1 LKRKMMLA
9 MAATMGVTAFAC
21 SRNKNDTLTIPLQQ
35 VSRQTIVVSAEATGV
50 VEPINV
56 IEVKSKSSGQIVAMP
71 VETGTLVKPNDLL
84 VQLDT
89 RDTRNAYAQAKAD
102 LDAANV
108 NLAVAKQAKERADQ
122 LFKDRI
128 ITAVE
133 HEQAQVQYANAQATV
148 LRNRAALDIRLQS
161 LQEATTRAPVT
172 GTVIE
177 KDVALGQ
184 VIASGTGTFGGGTT
198 ILKMADLTKV
208 RVRALVNETDIGKVK
223 PGQTGTVTVD
233 AFPDRPFVGIVDK
246 IEPQATIQQSVT
258 MFPVLI
264 SIDNT
269 SRLLM
274 PGMNGEVS
282 IEVER
287 RDNVLAVPNDAVRSP
302 NEVASVAPLLGLDPD
317 SVRAMLR
324 QQGGGRGGNRLGS
337 AQGGQGGAI
346 DGTPGAASTNAELTS
361 TNPQAGGTQ
370 GARGGSGG
378 SGATGGQRGGF
389 NLPQVTDAQCA
400 AVTATLA
407 KHPEVQT
414 KIADLR
420 TRMMS
425 GELDRQAMQGE
436 MQKIYTAVKLDAGVA
451 RACNFRQRQAQGG
464 AGGSAGASGTGGGF
478 GGGANGGA
486 QTTGG
491 GPNGFVGGG
500 QSTARRG
507 LVFVASDTTNKR
519 KYAPK
524 MVRLGASN
532 FDYSEVLS
540 GVKEGDLV
548 AILNVA
554 ALQAKQQQDLNNIRG
569 RAGVPGIQ
577 RPTTG
582 AGAGGGAAGGAGA
595 RPGGAGGGQR

>member
-1 LKRKMMLA
+1 MRKILPA
-9 MAATMGVTAFAC
+9 LIMGASALAC
-21 SRNKNDTLTIPLQQ
+21 SRNKDDTLTIPLQP
-35 VSRQTIVVSAEATGV
+35 VTRQTIVVQAEATGV

-56 IEVKSKSSGQIVAMP
+56 VEVKAKSSGQIVAMP
-71 VETGTLVKPNDLL
+71 VETGSFVKPGDLI

-108 NLAVAKQAKERADQ
+108 NLAVSRQAKERADQ
-122 LFKDRI
+122 LYKDRI

-133 HEQAQVQYANAQATV
+133 HEQAQVEYANAQATV
-148 LRNRAALDIRLQS
+148 LRNRAALDIRLQN
-161 LQEATTRAPVT
+161 LQEATVRAPVA

-223 PGQTGTVTVD
+223 PGQTATVTVD
-233 AFPDRPFVGIVDK
+233 AFPDRPFVGTVEK

-264 SIDNT
+264 SIDNL

-282 IEVER
+282 VEVER
-287 RDNVLAVPNDAVRSP
+287 RDNVLAIPNDAVRSP

-324 QQGGGRGGNRLGS
+324 NQGGGRGGNRLGS
-337 AQGGQGGAI
+337 AQGTQGGTI
-346 DGTPGAASTNAELTS
+346 DGTPGAASTSAELTS
-361 TNPQAGGTQ
+361 TNAQGQRPQGTQ
-370 GARGGSGG
+370 PAPGASGPGGQ
-378 SGATGGQRGGF
+378 QRGGF

-407 KHPEVQT
+407 KHPDVQT
-414 KIADLR
+414 KISDLR
-420 TRMMS
+420 TKMMS
-425 GELDRQAMQGE
+425 GELDRQAMQAE
-436 MQKIYTAVKLDAGVA
+436 MQKIYSAVGLDPQVA
-451 RACNFRQRQAQGG
+451 RACNFRNRGAQGG
-464 AGGSAGASGTGGGF
+464 GGAAGTSGAAGGPSGAGGLSGAQGGF
-478 GGGANGGA
+478 GGG
-486 QTTGG
+486 
-491 GPNGFVGGG
+491 
-500 QSTARRG
+500 QSQGRRG
-507 LVFVASDTTNKR
+507 LVFVASDTTKNK
-519 KYAPK
+519 KYTPK
-524 MVRLGASN
+524 LVRLGASN
-532 FDYSEVLS
+532 FDYSEVLN

-577 RPTTG
+577 RPN
-582 AGAGGGAAGGAGA
+582 AGGAAGGGAGA
-595 RPGGAGGGQR
+595 RPGGAGAAPRGGGG